1 MDPKSNQVRKSNNL
15 YVLFVYF
22 TFSTRFVGTG
32 LLVFY
37 SVIATFRIFSEYVS
51 TSFTS
56 LHRIAFL
63 PCNLRVFGCV
73 APRGL
78 DLLEFD
84 SVFVTTLHIFV

>member
-1 MDPKSNQVRKSNNL
+1 M
-15 YVLFVYF
+15 YF

-51 TSFTS
+51 RSFTS
-56 LHRIAFL
+56 SHRIAFL

-78 DLLEFD
+78 DLL
-84 SVFVTTLHIFV
+84 VFYGVFATLHIFV